1 MSLIGRRDALLAD
14 RARDMAP
21 SGELAD
27 LPLGSYADVRYSLA
41 SGQSEE
47 VPIRLTNRP
56 TYGLSQSLLGGG
68 GPIPLRGIRGCPT
81 GGPRNSRFPPDGGFR
96 SAVGGVGFLHG

>member
-68 GPIPLRGIRGCPT
+68 ADSFTRNPRLPNWGPQKLEIPP
-81 GGPRNSRFPPDGGFR
+81 
-96 SAVGGVGFLHG
+96 